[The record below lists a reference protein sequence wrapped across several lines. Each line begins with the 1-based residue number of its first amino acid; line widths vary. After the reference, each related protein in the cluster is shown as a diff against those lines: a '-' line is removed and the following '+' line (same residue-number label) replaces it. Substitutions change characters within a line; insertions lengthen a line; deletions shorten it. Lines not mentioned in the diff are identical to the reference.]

1 MMFFDFDDTLLIHYR
16 EQKLDA
22 TADAHRA
29 RLLRYEAENRGG
41 YRVFDEIGEANT
53 LVQHF
58 LESCDGVPKYC
69 ITRVQDS
76 MTLPYKKQW
85 LEMHYPGQFLNV
97 IGTATPERK
106 TSVMKLL
113 TQAAGLNAAA
123 IYRRTIEKYKTAKI
137 TKEDHYE
144 KDSEITFPAAF
155 GICRRCVPACFAA
168 PQTP

>member
-58 LESCDGVPKYC
+58 LESCDGIPKYC

-76 MTLPYKKQW
+76 MTLPYKSSGLKCTIRDSSS
-85 LEMHYPGQFLNV
+85 MSSG
-97 IGTATPERK
+97 
-106 TSVMKLL
+106 LL
-113 TQAAGLNAAA
+113 PRNG
-123 IYRRTIEKYKTAKI
+123 RPP
-137 TKEDHYE
+137 
-144 KDSEITFPAAF
+144 S
-155 GICRRCVPACFAA
+155 
-168 PQTP
+168 